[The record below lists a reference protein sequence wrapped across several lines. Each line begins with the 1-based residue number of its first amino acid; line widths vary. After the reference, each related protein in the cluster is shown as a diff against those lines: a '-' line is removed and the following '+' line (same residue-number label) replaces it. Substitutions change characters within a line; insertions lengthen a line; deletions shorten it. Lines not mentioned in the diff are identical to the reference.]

1 MNHERNSESLGF
13 RGVAII
19 ASAIGAVAV
28 GAFAIGALAV
38 GRLAIGRLVIENA
51 KFKSLEIQDLS
62 VKRLRATEV
71 IVSDSLALPPGTG
84 IEKSSNEARTA
95 ISGGS

>member
-38 GRLAIGRLVIENA
+38 GRMAIRQLVIENA
-51 KFKSLEIQDLS
+51 KFKTIESQDLS
-62 VKRLRATEV
+62 VKRLRAAEV
-71 IVSDSLALPPGTG
+71 TVSASLRLPSDDDNRE
-84 IEKSSNEARTA
+84 IRR
-95 ISGGS
+95 